1 MIHQSKPEVLFK
13 YTNIENAIKIIQSS
27 SLKFSNPTDFN
38 DPFDCD
44 VDLVSFN
51 FNEDPHPDILLEKEI
66 IQRKFRLN
74 EIQFNSNEN
83 KINFWNE
90 LYREAQIEKINSTR
104 ISCFSL
110 ANDIILMWSHYAD
123 KHKGVCLAF
132 NNFISPRFIDL
143 NDIDDISEGY
153 VEYSAENKINYIS
166 SDKLTGIRK
175 IFLSKSKSWSHEQE
189 YRYLLVN
196 HKKDVYKFRAQ
207 FLVDI
212 YFGLKTSLDEKEHFI
227 NLCRKE
233 NLNHVKFHE
242 PAKHFLELSFY
253 PINI

>member
-1 MIHQSKPEVLFK
+1 MIHQSKPEILFK
-13 YTNIENAIKIIQSS
+13 YTNVENAIKIIQSS
-27 SLKFSNPTDFN
+27 SLKFSNPADFN

-44 VDLVSFN
+44 VDLVDFN
-51 FNEDPHPDILLEKEI
+51 FKEDPHPEILLEIEI
-66 IQRKFRLN
+66 IQKQFRLD
-74 EIQFNSNEN
+74 EFPFGSNEN
-83 KINFWNE
+83 KITFWNH

-110 ANDIILMWSHYAD
+110 SNDVIVMWSHYAD

-132 NNFISPRFIDL
+132 NNIISPRFIDL

-166 SDKLTGIRK
+166 SDKLTGLKK

-196 HKKDVYKFRAQ
+196 QKNDFYKFSDK
-207 FLVDI
+207 FITDI
-212 YFGLKTSLDEKEHFI
+212 YFGLKTSVEEKEYLI
-227 NLCRKE
+227 NSCRKE
-233 NLNHVKFHE
+233 NLNHLKFHN
-242 PAKHFLELSFY
+242 PTKHFLELSFNQI
-253 PINI
+253 IN